1 MIQPRTLTRFLQSRH
16 ASAKLQGLAFQ
27 SLVVLGAALFVGVQR
42 QLKEFLGTELQ
53 PPALVPPDLLQGHA
67 CGLPEIHRD
76 PR

>member
-1 MIQPRTLTRFLQSRH
+1 MRFLQSRH

-53 PPALVPPDLLQGHA
+53 PPALFRPTYCKVTHVGFPKFIETHGSE
-67 CGLPEIHRD
+67 GGG
-76 PR
+76 